1 MTYTVFLSG
10 SRTISRLN
18 EEIRRRLEKITGQ
31 ELNVVVGDANGA
43 DKALQAYLA
52 DIQYQHVTVYC
63 AGDVC
68 RNNVGAW
75 PQKNVEVSL
84 KLKGRDFYA
93 EKDKAMAAEADYGF
107 VLWDGKSAGS
117 INNVLEMMKNAKPV
131 IIYFRPDHSFHA
143 LKQPDDV
150 KQLMMRVDVR
160 DYREMDEK
168 VHIGRRLSD
177 LRAPAQGALS
187 L

>member
-10 SRTISRLN
+10 SRKISRLN
-18 EEIRRRLEKITGQ
+18 EEIRRRLEKITDQGF
-31 ELNVVVGDANGA
+31 NVVVGDANGA
-43 DKALQAYLA
+43 DKALQIYLA
-52 DIQYQHVTVYC
+52 DANYKQVTVYC

-75 PQKNVEVSL
+75 PLKNIEVSL
-84 KLKGRDFYA
+84 RLKGRDFYA

-107 VLWDGKSAGS
+107 VLWDGKSSGS

-131 IIYFRPDHSFHA
+131 IIYFSPDQSFHA
-143 LKQPDDV
+143 LRQPDDV
-150 KQLMMRVDVR
+150 KQLMTRVDLH

-168 VHIGRRLSD
+168 VHINRRLSD
-177 LRAPAQGALS
+177 LRVPAQRALS